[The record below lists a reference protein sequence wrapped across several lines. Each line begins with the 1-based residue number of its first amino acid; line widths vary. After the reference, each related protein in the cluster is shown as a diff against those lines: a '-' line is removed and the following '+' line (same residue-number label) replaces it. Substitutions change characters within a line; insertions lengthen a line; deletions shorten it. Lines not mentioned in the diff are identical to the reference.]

1 MEKLPKISE
10 SELEV
15 MRVLWEYDAPMTVT
29 QLRTEL
35 EKRLGWDASTTKTL
49 VSRLCKKGAI
59 VRSKS
64 AEQDVYRYS
73 ALVSRD
79 EYGRESADK
88 LIDKIFGGSAGNLI
102 AALLKNNKLTQE
114 DITEL
119 RELWDN
125 ETEE

>member
-1 MEKLPKISE
+1 MERLPKISE

-15 MRVLWEYDAPMTVT
+15 MRVLWEYESAMTVT

-35 EKRLGWDASTTKTL
+35 EKRLGWEASTTKTL
-49 VSRLCKKGAI
+49 ISRLCKKGAI
-59 VRSKS
+59 ARSKS
-64 AEQDVYRYS
+64 SEQSVYCYS

-88 LIDKIFGGSAGNLI
+88 LIDKIFGGNAGNLI
-102 AALLKNNKLTQE
+102 TALLKNNKLTQE

-119 RELWDN
+119 RELWDDKW
-125 ETEE
+125 EE